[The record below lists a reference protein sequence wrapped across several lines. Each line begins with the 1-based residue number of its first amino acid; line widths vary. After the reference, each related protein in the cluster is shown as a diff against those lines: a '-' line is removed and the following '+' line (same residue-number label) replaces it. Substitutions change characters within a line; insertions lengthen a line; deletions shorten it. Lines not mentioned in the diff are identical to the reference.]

1 MMCLFEGAKDTGKIT
16 KKALKN
22 WVVRIS
28 KLMIKA
34 SRFSCTCDLG
44 LDGVNIEMLTSY
56 NATGSRARN
65 AKD

>member
-28 KLMIKA
+28 KLMINA
-34 SRFSCTCDLG
+34 SRFFCTCDLG
-44 LDGVNIEMLTSY
+44 LDGVNIKMLTS
-56 NATGSRARN
+56 
-65 AKD
+65 

>member
-28 KLMIKA
+28 KLMINA
-34 SRFSCTCDLG
+34 CRFFCTCNFG
-44 LDGVNIEMLTSY
+44 LDGVNIEMLTS
-56 NATGSRARN
+56 
-65 AKD
+65 